1 MMTDTVPDF
10 TILGAGLAGPLMAL
24 YLAQEGYR
32 VDVYE
37 KRPDPRT
44 NGVAQ
49 GKSINLALSKRALFA
64 LEEVGLVDEV
74 MQQAI
79 PMRGRMLHSQTGK
92 LSFQTYG
99 INDQEVL
106 NSISR
111 SLLNIT
117 LLKAAEKVNGIRF
130 FFDQQVEKINLQ
142 EKSCQLADS
151 NSKQQ
156 ELVQFQTLVGADGA
170 FSVLR
175 YHMQKLDRFNYEQYF
190 IDHGYKELVIPA
202 QANGEFALDKN
213 ALHIWPRGDF
223 MLIALPNLDSSFTC
237 TLFAPFQGKNSFSS
251 LTQAQ
256 EVEDYFKTL
265 FPDVLPLAP
274 TLISDFFNNPTGS
287 LVSIKCYPWSYQD
300 QAILIG
306 DACHAT
312 VPFYGQG
319 INAGFEDCTLL
330 TQFIKK
336 HSDDLELAFQEYQL
350 SRKVD
355 TDTLAEISFSNY
367 IEMRDSVRSPLFL
380 ARRLIEN
387 LFHKLFPQRFYPL
400 HSIVSFTRTPYSQ
413 AVQHVRNQYS
423 IIGLALS
430 IALLVGFVKVL
441 KTLH

>member
-1 MMTDTVPDF
+1 MTDTVPDF

-37 KRPDPRT
+37 KRPDPRK

-117 LLKAAEKVNGIRF
+117 LLKAAEKVDGIRIIF
-130 FFDQQVEKINLQ
+130 NQQVEKINLQ
-142 EKSCQLADS
+142 EKSFQLADS

-156 ELVQFQTLVGADGA
+156 DLVQFQTLVGADGA

-202 QANGEFALDKN
+202 
-213 ALHIWPRGDF
+213 
-223 MLIALPNLDSSFTC
+223 
-237 TLFAPFQGKNSFSS
+237 
-251 LTQAQ
+251 
-256 EVEDYFKTL
+256 
-265 FPDVLPLAP
+265 
-274 TLISDFFNNPTGS
+274 
-287 LVSIKCYPWSYQD
+287 
-300 QAILIG
+300 
-306 DACHAT
+306 
-312 VPFYGQG
+312 
-319 INAGFEDCTLL
+319 
-330 TQFIKK
+330 
-336 HSDDLELAFQEYQL
+336 
-350 SRKVD
+350 
-355 TDTLAEISFSNY
+355 
-367 IEMRDSVRSPLFL
+367 
-380 ARRLIEN
+380 
-387 LFHKLFPQRFYPL
+387 
-400 HSIVSFTRTPYSQ
+400 
-413 AVQHVRNQYS
+413 
-423 IIGLALS
+423 
-430 IALLVGFVKVL
+430 
-441 KTLH
+441 